1 MEHQVLMV
9 SLRFL
14 ERRNHGT
21 SGFDG
26 FLEVSGKKE
35 PWNIRF

>member
-14 ERRNHGT
+14 ERRNGT